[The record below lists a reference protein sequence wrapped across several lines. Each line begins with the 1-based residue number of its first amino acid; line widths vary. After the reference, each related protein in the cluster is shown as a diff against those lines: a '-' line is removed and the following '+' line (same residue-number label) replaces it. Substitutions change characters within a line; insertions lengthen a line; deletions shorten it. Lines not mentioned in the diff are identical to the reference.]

1 MDIPRFVNIVLSDLS
16 LENLKLQDKLEIQI
30 NTKESIDVKLIGVKG
45 LLQQLVLNEL
55 MMTKFKLLVP
65 QTNETQ
71 NPTEMDKF
79 NELHAKL
86 NEMKEDVEKFYAR
99 GNKSAGVRIRQK
111 LQDIKALAQEMRKE
125 ISEYKKNQK
134 DENN

>member
-71 NPTEMDKF
+71 NPTE
-79 NELHAKL
+79 N
-86 NEMKEDVEKFYAR
+86 
-99 GNKSAGVRIRQK
+99 GQI
-111 LQDIKALAQEMRKE
+111 
-125 ISEYKKNQK
+125 
-134 DENN
+134 